1 MQEVNI
7 DLDKLPNNM
16 AYHRTG
22 AQLNPKLE
30 KLEFP
35 RNDIIYIRD
44 LGQGAFG
51 RVFQVSCL
59 IRNMFICFKILFHL
73 CSDENCLL
81 SGKSTRPC
89 KGGGIHSGGSED
101 A

>member
-1 MQEVNI
+1 MVDNFLTIDSQQGSDI
-7 DLDKLPNNM
+7 DLDKLPSNM
-16 AYHRTG
+16 SYHRTG

-51 RVFQVSCL
+51 RVFQVSCS
-59 IRNMFICFKILFHL
+59 RC
-73 CSDENCLL
+73 
-81 SGKSTRPC
+81 
-89 KGGGIHSGGSED
+89 
-101 A
+101 